1 MPEIKTALH
10 APELGPGAW
19 IQGPEL
25 SLRFARGAVVLVDFW
40 EATCVNC
47 LRTLPYL
54 KAWHERYSDKGLA
67 VVGVHAPEYEFGRSR
82 EVVAEAVRAEGIP
95 YRVLLDAEYETWQRF
110 ANKFWPAEYLV
121 DARGYLRYEHAGEG
135 AYGETEEWIQRL
147 LREAGFAGELPPPL
161 APLRPEDAP
170 GAVCQRPTPEL
181 QLGFHR
187 GRNASPEGYRPGQE
201 VEHRAGAERHPPLG
215 MFLLRGRWRHEA
227 EYLET
232 AAPDAEL
239 ELHCEAVDVNLVAE
253 GPGETALSVPAA
265 DAPADLP
272 LPVHERGADVVA
284 RDGSSVALWQRTQ
297 MVRLIAGESFARR
310 RLRLRFA
317 RSGQRVYAFSFTGC
331 VR

>member
-1 MPEIKTALH
+1 MPEITAPLH
-10 APELGPGAW
+10 APELGPGTW

-54 KAWHERYSDKGLA
+54 RAWHERYSDKGLA
-67 VVGVHAPEYEFGRSR
+67 IVGVHAPEYEFGRSP
-82 EVVAEAVRAEGIP
+82 ELVAAAVRAEGIP
-95 YRVLLDAEYETWQRF
+95 YRVLLDADYETWQRF

-135 AYGETEEWIQRL
+135 AYGETEAWIQRL
-147 LREAGFAGELPPPL
+147 LREAGYGGELPAPL

-170 GAVCQRPTPEL
+170 GAVCHRPTPEL

-201 VEHRAGAERHPPLG
+201 VEHGGDPGRHPPLG

-227 EYLET
+227 EHLESV
-232 AAPDAEL
+232 APGAEL
-239 ELHCEAVDVNLVAE
+239 ELHCETVDVNLVAE
-253 GPGETALSVPAA
+253 GPGEAEVVVVAEPGAVE
-265 DAPADLP
+265 APLGAR
-272 LPVHERGADVVA
+272 ERGTEIVA
-284 RDGSSVALWQRTQ
+284 RGGRTFAVWPRTR
-297 MVRLIAGESFARR
+297 MVRLVAGETFARR

-317 RSGQRVYAFSFTGC
+317 SAGARVYAFSFTGC
-331 VR
+331 AR